1 MKPPTP
7 ELRKLVDQLLDE
19 REMSR
24 VDTSRLEDL
33 IRDEDAMRYYAE
45 MVTHEAMM
53 EDALDGIT
61 GVKRKRPGNVLRFP
75 LVKVALG
82 AAAAAVVFAAGFF
95 SRPPEVIRVEMAAKV
110 PKLAPEAEPEPDPS
124 DPPEGSEP
132 SLPLMISYDPP
143 ARITGLTGVEW
154 ADGGE
159 PDLLESHGQV
169 RQLSIRTGLV
179 ELTYSSGVRVTL
191 EGPVDY
197 SIVDETSGR
206 LTMGKLVAYV
216 PKGAEGF
223 HVDYA
228 KGRVVDL
235 GTEFA
240 MDVHEDGKTE
250 LGVFEGKVQL
260 HVPGQDVRLLQVN
273 QALMHDEKAEDV
285 VSSIP
290 LDRDK
295 FVRRMPARDF
305 RWEVTSGA
313 PKQFEVD
320 VTHLIWKSGT
330 YRPVFKWMQG
340 PASVEVRNVMLLR
353 DGVEVCRADGRGA
366 TGPPRRNLVADNLF
380 TLPVASGQYEP
391 GRWTL
396 RATLRPVGGG
406 SQCVGI
412 VQFEEGLI
420 TTATEADFIGT
431 WRYFYG
437 GIEHKRQFMPD
448 GTMRFYKGGRL
459 ATENFVNGHW
469 HVTDGI
475 LYQEVPEGGFMETH
489 ALRNKDTLIFVNRPY
504 DNAVRVEDP

>member
-1 MKPPTP
+1 MKPPSP
-7 ELRKLVDQLLDE
+7 ELRQLVDQLLDE
-19 REMSR
+19 REMSK

-33 IRDEDAMRYYAE
+33 MHDEDALRYYSE

-53 EDALDGIT
+53 AEALDGIT
-61 GVKRKRPGNVLRFP
+61 GVEKKPRNVIAFP
-75 LVKVALG
+75 VKVALG
-82 AAAAAVVFAAGFF
+82 AAAAALFFALGFL
-95 SRPPEVIRVEMAAKV
+95 SRRPEVMEKPVATV
-110 PKLAPEAEPEPDPS
+110 PADGL
-124 DPPEGSEP
+124 
-132 SLPLMISYDPP
+132 P
-143 ARITGLTGVEW
+143 ARITGLMGVEW
-154 ADGGE
+154 SEGHE
-159 PDLLESHGQV
+159 PDLLGSQGKT
-169 RQLSIRTGLV
+169 RRLSIRTGLV
-179 ELTYSSGVRVTL
+179 ELTYGSGVRVTL

-197 SIVDETSGR
+197 SIVNDTAGS
-206 LTMGKLVAYV
+206 LTVGKLVAYV
-216 PKGAEGF
+216 PRGAEGF

-240 MDVHEDGKTE
+240 MDVHPDGKTE
-250 LGVFEGKVQL
+250 LGVFDGKVQL

-273 QALMHDEKAEDV
+273 QALMHDDTAEES

-290 LDRDK
+290 LDREK

-305 RWEVTSGA
+305 RWELKSAV
-313 PKQFEVD
+313 PRQVEFD

-340 PASVEVRNVMLLR
+340 PADVSVKDVMLLR
-353 DGVEVCRADGRGA
+353 NGVVVCRDPRTGA
-366 TGPPRRNLVADNLF
+366 TGRRASMVDDNLF
-380 TLPVASGQYEP
+380 TLPVTGDRYEP

-396 RATLRPVGGG
+396 RATLQPLRGG
-406 SQCVGI
+406 SNATGI

-437 GIEHKRQFMPD
+437 GLEHKRQFLPD

-469 HVTDGI
+469 HVKDGI
-475 LYQEVPEGGFMETH
+475 LYQDVPEGSYVETH

-504 DNAVRVEDP
+504 DNAVRVKDP